1 MTRAYLQ
8 FIESTSSSVLVSS
21 CCAVLLQH
29 FVFELRRAN
38 GILVV
43 ELILL
48 LVLLLLL
55 LCAMRICM
63 AMISTRQQ
71 SQRQSH
77 TDTRI
82 CVMCLSHKYEWM
94 KSDCFDG
101 SSGSGCQM
109 PFVSEWRASFYV
121 LRTVP
126 QTDDRETNQH
136 ENEKYCIQFNFY
148 INNMVWAVLFFFF
161 FLSSFPIFWVHCA
174 AAFHCVYSIE
184 WQCHVTHIFTWKSR
198 NGSSACTRC
207 IHHSQYW
214 SLFGCRISTFFYNNN
229 NNIRNRIASFVYVY
243 VCVSIPTQQI
253 QNIEKSGS

>member
-161 FLSSFPIFWVHCA
+161 FYHHFQYFGYIVLLHSIVCIQLNDNVTSHTFSHGNRGMGAQHVPGVFITHNID
-174 AAFHCVYSIE
+174 HYSDAEYQRFFTIIIIISEIE
-184 WQCHVTHIFTWKSR
+184 
-198 NGSSACTRC
+198 
-207 IHHSQYW
+207 
-214 SLFGCRISTFFYNNN
+214 
-229 NNIRNRIASFVYVY
+229 
-243 VCVSIPTQQI
+243 
-253 QNIEKSGS
+253 